1 MQTTLERLKTLSP
14 DKGVRGWKNHIAH
27 VLSLEEG
34 LCKLAHG
41 LSETRDSAITF
52 CKLQS
57 DCPTSETFFNEISTA
72 ITTTDRLLGH
82 LRPLIANIGKVALA
96 FLTQGWTHLLIS
108 SLPSNIFIIE
118 EIDLLLQAESHLSH
132 TYEMVSRWC
141 KTQLQ
146 FHYLLSPLLI
156 WLKEQHM
163 TPLLPFDDLPG
174 TDTTHLEALVTSLL
188 VSVQSLVS
196 RCPDVAPQDGDDTE
210 KYILKGYQFARDF
223 THLLNLDNIKDQLDQ
238 LLLSISSQSA
248 LFQTL
253 ERVMPFLILY
263 LSLAKDQLV
272 VHSNWTKA
280 LFKLDFVLC
289 SLLQTLSQQG
299 FCQPPEGEEKDA
311 NGEGMDSAAGVG
323 IGEGSGTE
331 NISKE
336 IEDESQIEGLKGEDG
351 ENKDDETNHEGG
363 DAIEMDHDFGGKLE
377 DMPDKGSDDEAESD
391 DGNDPEF
398 DETLGE
404 LDDLDPA
411 AVDEKM
417 WGDEKGPEDSGDA
430 EEKAEKDF
438 SKEQS
443 GPSELTAKE
452 SNEGKKPKDKS
463 EDKQQ
468 ADKSDAEDVEAETRS
483 EGGNDDMNDPNVS
496 GVPMDEHVEEA
507 NTLDLPDEMDLGGD
521 EMAKE
526 QTSDKEDDEEM
537 DDDENGPEEG
547 FDDVEDFAMK
557 EPSTDI
563 SPADDATEERPE
575 SEDDTNPV
583 HASGEKTD
591 EEQPDDNVTV
601 EAVAQPDVS
610 KEDGPTDSNEIVNPE
625 AGQNSSSGEAGT
637 SRGGAG
643 ESSAVEEKT
652 ENDEGYVYNLE
663 TLRLF

>member
-1 MQTTLERLKTLSP
+1 
-14 DKGVRGWKNHIAH
+14 
-27 VLSLEEG
+27 
-34 LCKLAHG
+34 
-41 LSETRDSAITF
+41 
-52 CKLQS
+52 
-57 DCPTSETFFNEISTA
+57 
-72 ITTTDRLLGH
+72 
-82 LRPLIANIGKVALA
+82 
-96 FLTQGWTHLLIS
+96 
-108 SLPSNIFIIE
+108 
-118 EIDLLLQAESHLSH
+118 
-132 TYEMVSRWC
+132 MVSQWC
-141 KTQLQ
+141 KTQLRL
-146 FHYLLSPLLI
+146 HYLLSPLQI
-156 WLKEQHM
+156 WLKEQHI
-163 TPLLPFDDLPG
+163 TPLLPFDDPVG
-174 TDTTHLEALVTSLL
+174 TVTDTTHLEALVTSLL

-196 RCPDVAPQDGDDTE
+196 RCPDTVPQDGDDTE

-238 LLLSISSQSA
+238 LLLSISSQSS

-289 SLLQTLSQQG
+289 SVLQTLSQQG

-311 NGEGMDSAAGVG
+311 NGEGMESAAGVG

-351 ENKDDETNHEGG
+351 ENKDNEADHEGG
-363 DAIEMDHDFGGKLE
+363 DAIEMDDDFGGKLE
-377 DMPDKGSDDEAESD
+377 DVPDKGSDDEAESD
-391 DGNDPEF
+391 DGSEPEF

-417 WGDEKGPEDSGDA
+417 WGDEKGPEDSDNT
-430 EEKAEKDF
+430 EEKAEKDL
-438 SKEQS
+438 SKEQG

-452 SNEGKKPKDKS
+452 SSEGKKPQEKS
-463 EDKQQ
+463 EDMQQ
-468 ADKSDAEDVEAETRS
+468 GADKDDAEDVEAEVKS
-483 EGGNDDMNDPNVS
+483 EGGDDDLNDPNVS
-496 GVPMDEHVEEA
+496 GMPMDEHVQEA

-521 EMAKE
+521 ELAKE
-526 QTSDKEDDEEM
+526 GISDS
-537 DDDENGPEEG
+537 DDDEAMDNDENGLVAEAE

-557 EPSTDI
+557 EPSRDI
-563 SPADDATEERPE
+563 SPAEDDTEERPE

-583 HASGEKTD
+583 HASGEKAD
-591 EEQPDDNVTV
+591 EEQPNDKVPV

-610 KEDGPTDSNEIVNPE
+610 KEGGPTDPKETANPE
-625 AGQNSSSGEAGT
+625 PGQSSSSGEAGT

-643 ESSAVEEKT
+643 ESSSAEEKAD
-652 ENDEGYVYNLE
+652 NDEGYIYNLE
-663 TLRLF
+663 TLRNHSDAAFLDPWRTFALRMQNQQMTMGQEPAPLDSEKDR